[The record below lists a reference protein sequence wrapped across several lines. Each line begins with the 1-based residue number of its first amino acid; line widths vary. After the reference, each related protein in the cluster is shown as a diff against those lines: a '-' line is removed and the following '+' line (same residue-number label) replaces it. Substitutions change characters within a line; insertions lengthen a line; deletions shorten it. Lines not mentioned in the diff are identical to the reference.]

1 MALGWSV
8 SYSHDPCSYGERV
21 KRSSKEFVSLE
32 DAMAFAAQI
41 VEEGEGTHDIEIEEV
56 FE

>member
-21 KRSSKEFVSLE
+21 KRSSKEFDFLG
-32 DAMAFAAQI
+32 DAMAFAAQL
-41 VEEGEGTHDIEIEEV
+41 VEEGEGAYNIEIEEV